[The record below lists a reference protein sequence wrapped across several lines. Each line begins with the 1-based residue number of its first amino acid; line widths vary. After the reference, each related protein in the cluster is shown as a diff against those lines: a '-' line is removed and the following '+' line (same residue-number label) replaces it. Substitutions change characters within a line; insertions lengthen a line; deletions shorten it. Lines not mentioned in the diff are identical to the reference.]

1 MMAKSL
7 IRKFLCFRISSL
19 RMEFLGTF
27 GITQNHDNRIKKCLN
42 SHPLMRKLFQ
52 MMRCSLYTPY
62 SL

>member
-27 GITQNHDNRIKKCLN
+27 GITQNHDNRIKKMFKQSSSDEEAFSDDAL
-42 SHPLMRKLFQ
+42 L
-52 MMRCSLYTPY
+52 SLHTV
-62 SL
+62 